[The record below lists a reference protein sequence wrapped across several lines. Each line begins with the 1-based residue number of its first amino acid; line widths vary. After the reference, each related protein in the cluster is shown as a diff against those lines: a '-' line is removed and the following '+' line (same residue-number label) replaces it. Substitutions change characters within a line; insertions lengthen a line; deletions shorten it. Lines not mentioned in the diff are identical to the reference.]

1 MEYVC
6 NYCKDRDV
14 QPVAEGLATDLK
26 LAIETGVVADTG
38 IVPEYNHI
46 EDPMNIH
53 GRVNDVFEAIEAQK
67 QILANG
73 KVTQPS
79 SGTASAAA
87 ASAAASTPSEGQT
100 A

>member
-1 MEYVC
+1 MKQKC
-6 NYCKDRDV
+6 MYCKETDV
-14 QPVAEGLATDLK
+14 QPVVEGLATDLK

-53 GRVNDVFEAIEAQK
+53 GRVGDVFEAIEAQK
-67 QILANG
+67 QILAKG
-73 KVTQPS
+73 RVTQPA
-79 SGTASAAA
+79 SGTSVTATVSPG
-87 ASAAASTPSEGQT
+87 ASTSPEGQT